1 MGPKIA
7 PFAAMSFQVQ
17 NFFRNIAHDL
27 SRKVA
32 APRKGLLSIGM
43 LLLPLVPLLTTSGC
57 QSTLTPKGLT
67 AAKNFDGR
75 KFEGT
80 WHQILR
86 SDIPEEAGLSCISYQ
101 FKRVDQDEWT
111 VILRGWNSAD
121 GRWQGSTQRGV
132 ALKEQAS
139 GTIRLGLARPRTV
152 AIIDEEHTMAV
163 LCGKK
168 YRHFAVF
175 SKNPDPEPQ
184 RLERMLAAA
193 REVGF
198 PVEETFF
205 VPTR

>member
-1 MGPKIA
+1 
-7 PFAAMSFQVQ
+7 MSFPVQ
-17 NFFRNIAHDL
+17 NFFKKVVHDL
-27 SRKVA
+27 SRRVA
-32 APRKGLLSIGM
+32 APNKGLLSLGI
-43 LLLPLVPLLTTSGC
+43 LLLPLVPLLLTSGC
-57 QSTLTPKGLT
+57 QSSLTPKGLK

-86 SDIPEEAGLSCISYQ
+86 SDIPEEAGLSCVSYQ
-101 FKRVDQDEWT
+101 FQRVEQDEWT
-111 VILRGWNSAD
+111 VILRGWNSAE
-121 GRWQGSTQRGV
+121 GRWMGSTQKGV
-132 ALKEQAS
+132 SLKEGAP
-139 GTIRLGLARPRTV
+139 GTIRLGLASPRTI
-152 AIIDEEHTMAV
+152 AIIDDEHTMAV

-168 YRHFAVF
+168 FRHFAIF
-175 SKNPDPEPQ
+175 SKNPDPERQ